1 MAKRVQRRRGTTAE
15 HATFTGYDG
24 ESTIDTTK
32 DTVVVHDGTVAGGY
46 PLARYL
52 TRRVTLKDGFDA
64 TDLTV
69 HLTCNRQ
76 AGTSVKVYYKVLSQ
90 FDPDTFDNKLWT
102 LMSETSNSN
111 SVSRSEE
118 DGEYLELEFNPS
130 GTTASYQVGAVTYG
144 NFKTFSVKIVMS
156 SASTTKVPLIQD
168 LRVIA
173 MA

>member
-1 MAKRVQRRRGTTAE
+1 M
-15 HATFTGYDG
+15 
-24 ESTIDTTK
+24 
-32 DTVVVHDGTVAGGY
+32 
-46 PLARYL
+46 
-52 TRRVTLKDGFDA
+52 KDGFDA

-69 HLTCNRQ
+69 YLTCNRQ
-76 AGTSVKVYYKVLSQ
+76 SGTSVIVYNKVLSQ

-102 LMSETSNSN
+102 LMSEASNSN

>member
-1 MAKRVQRRRGTTAE
+1 
-15 HATFTGYDG
+15 
-24 ESTIDTTK
+24 
-32 DTVVVHDGTVAGGY
+32 
-46 PLARYL
+46 
-52 TRRVTLKDGFDA
+52 
-64 TDLTV
+64 
-69 HLTCNRQ
+69 
-76 AGTSVKVYYKVLSQ
+76 
-90 FDPDTFDNKLWT
+90 
-102 LMSETSNSN
+102 MSETSNSN